1 MERFDVRRL
10 NDAQTEE
17 HNLHKIL
24 IRFAAE
30 KNLDANVDRE
40 NISVRVFKL
49 DPKRVYTIMIPVK
62 IMYFLRKMV
71 VNF

>member
-30 KNLDANVDRE
+30 KNLDDNVDR
-40 NISVRVFKL
+40 
-49 DPKRVYTIMIPVK
+49 K
-62 IMYFLRKMV
+62 IYQ
-71 VNF
+71 